1 MNVETILAGKGRDV
15 LTIAPDATIAD
26 AVRMLKARRV
36 GAVVVSTDGKAVAGI
51 LSERDIVHGLAE
63 HGGALLDHRVDRLMT
78 RDMVTCTGGDTDR
91 EVLAQMTERRF
102 RHLPVVEDGALAGIV
117 SIGDVVKS
125 RLDGIV
131 NEAEAM
137 RDYIS
142 RG

>member
-26 AVRMLKARRV
+26 AVAVLKARRV
-36 GAVVVSTDGKAVAGI
+36 GAAVVSIDGKSVAGI

-63 HGGALLDHRVDRLMT
+63 HGAQALERRVDELMT
-78 RDMVTCTGGDTDR
+78 RDVMTCVGGDTDR
-91 EVLAQMTERRF
+91 EVLALMTERRF
-102 RHLPVVEDGALAGIV
+102 RHLPVVEDGVLAGIV

-125 RLDGIV
+125 RLDEIAT
-131 NEAEAM
+131 EAEAM

>member
-15 LTIAPDATIAD
+15 ATIAPDAAIAD
-26 AVRMLKARRV
+26 AVRMLQARRV
-36 GAVVVSTDGKAVAGI
+36 GAVVVSTDGKVVSGI

-63 HGGALLDHRVDRLMT
+63 HGGALLDRRVGELMT
-78 RDMVTCTGGDTDR
+78 RDVETCAGRDTDQ
-91 EVLAQMTERRF
+91 EVLALMTERRF
-102 RHLPVVEDGALAGIV
+102 RHLPVVEDGVLAGIV

-125 RLDGIV
+125 RLDGIAS
-131 NEAEAM
+131 EAEAM

>member
-15 LTIAPDATIAD
+15 LTIAPDAVIAN
-26 AVRMLKARRV
+26 AVRLLGARGV
-36 GAVVVSTDGKAVAGI
+36 GAVVVSADGKIVAGI

-63 HGGALLDHRVDRLMT
+63 HGGALLDRRVDELMT
-78 RDMVTCTGGDTDR
+78 RDVETCSGRDTDQ
-91 EVLAQMTERRF
+91 EVLALMTERRF
-102 RHLPVVEDGALAGIV
+102 RHVPVVEDGVLVGIV

-125 RLDGIV
+125 RLDGIAS
-131 NEAEAM
+131 EAEAM

>member
-15 LTIAPDATIAD
+15 LTIAPDAVIAD
-26 AVRMLKARRV
+26 AVRLLGAKGI
-36 GAVVVSTDGKAVAGI
+36 GAVVVSADGKMVAGI

-63 HGGALLDHRVDRLMT
+63 HGGALLVRRVDELMT
-78 RDMVTCTGGDTDR
+78 RDVETCSGRDTDQ
-91 EVLAQMTERRF
+91 EVLALMTERRF
-102 RHLPVVEDGALAGIV
+102 RHVPVVEDGVLVGIV

-125 RLDGIV
+125 RLDGIAS
-131 NEAEAM
+131 EAEAM

>member
-15 LTIAPDATIAD
+15 ATIAPDATIAD
-26 AVRMLKARRV
+26 AVAMLQARRV
-36 GAVVVSTDGKAVAGI
+36 GAVVVSTDGKTVSGI

-63 HGGALLDHRVDRLMT
+63 HGGALLDRRVDEFMT
-78 RDMVTCTGGDTDR
+78 RDVETCAGRDTDR
-91 EVLAQMTERRF
+91 EVLALMTERRF
-102 RHLPVVEDGALAGIV
+102 RHLPVVENGALVGIV

-125 RLDGIV
+125 RLDDIAS
-131 NEAEAM
+131 EAEAM

>member
-15 LTIAPDATIAD
+15 LTIAPDAVIAD
-26 AVRMLKARRV
+26 AVRLLGAKGI
-36 GAVVVSTDGKAVAGI
+36 GAVVVSADGKMVSGI

-63 HGGALLDHRVDRLMT
+63 HGGALLDRRIDELMT
-78 RDMVTCTGGDTDR
+78 RNVETCSGRDTDQ
-91 EVLAQMTERRF
+91 EVLALMTERRF
-102 RHLPVVEDGALAGIV
+102 RHVPVVEDGVLVGIV

-125 RLDGIV
+125 RLDGIAS
-131 NEAEAM
+131 EAEAM

>member
-26 AVRMLKARRV
+26 AVAVLKARRV
-36 GAVVVSTDGKAVAGI
+36 GAAVVSIDGKSVAGI

-63 HGGALLDHRVDRLMT
+63 HGAQALARRVDELMT
-78 RDMVTCTGGDTDR
+78 RDVMTCVGGDTDR
-91 EVLAQMTERRF
+91 EVLALMTERRF
-102 RHLPVVEDGALAGIV
+102 RHLPVVEDGVLAGIV

-125 RLDGIV
+125 RLDEIAT
-131 NEAEAM
+131 EAEAM

>member
-1 MNVETILAGKGRDV
+1 MNVETILTGKGRDV

-26 AVRMLKARRV
+26 AVRMLEERRV
-36 GAVVVSTDGKAVAGI
+36 GAVVVSTDGKAVSGI
-51 LSERDIVHGLAE
+51 LSERDIVHGLAK
-63 HGGALLDHRVDRLMT
+63 HGGALLDRRVDELMT
-78 RDMVTCTGGDTDR
+78 RDVETCANRDTDR
-91 EVLAQMTERRF
+91 EVLALMTERRF

-125 RLDGIV
+125 RLDGIAG
-131 NEAEAM
+131 EAEAM

>member
-15 LTIAPDATIAD
+15 LTIAPDAVIAD
-26 AVRMLKARRV
+26 AVRLLGARGV
-36 GAVVVSTDGKAVAGI
+36 GAVVVSVDGKIVAGI

-63 HGGALLDHRVDRLMT
+63 HGGALLDRRVDELMT
-78 RDMVTCTGGDTDR
+78 RDVETCSGRDTDQ
-91 EVLAQMTERRF
+91 EVLALMTERRF
-102 RHLPVVEDGALAGIV
+102 RHLPVVEDGVLAGIV

-125 RLDGIV
+125 RLDGIAG
-131 NEAEAM
+131 EAEAM

>member
-1 MNVETILAGKGRDV
+1 MNVETILTGKGRDV

-26 AVRMLKARRV
+26 AVRMLEERGV
-36 GAVVVSTDGKAVAGI
+36 GAVVVSTDGKAVNGI
-51 LSERDIVHGLAE
+51 LSERDIVHGLAK
-63 HGGALLDHRVDRLMT
+63 HGGALLDRRVEELMT
-78 RDMVTCTGGDTDR
+78 SDVETCTGGDTDR
-91 EVLAQMTERRF
+91 EVLALMTERRF

-125 RLDGIV
+125 RLDGIAG
-131 NEAEAM
+131 EAEAM

>member
-26 AVRMLKARRV
+26 AVRMLETRRV
-36 GAVVVSTDGKAVAGI
+36 GAVVVSADGKAVGGI
-51 LSERDIVHGLAE
+51 LSERDIVHGLAKY
-63 HGGALLDHRVDRLMT
+63 GAVLLERRVGDLMT
-78 RDMVTCTGGDTDR
+78 SDVETCAGGDTDR
-91 EVLAQMTERRF
+91 EVLALMTERRF
-102 RHLPVVEDGALAGIV
+102 RHLPVVEDGALVGIV

-125 RLDGIV
+125 RLDGIAG
-131 NEAEAM
+131 EAEAM

>member
-15 LTIAPDATIAD
+15 MTIAPDATIAD
-26 AVRMLKARRV
+26 AVAMLETHRV
-36 GAVVVSTDGKAVAGI
+36 GAAVVSTDGKTVTGI
-51 LSERDIVHGLAE
+51 LSERDIVHGLAR
-63 HGGALLDHRVDRLMT
+63 HGGALLERRVEELMT
-78 RDMVTCTGGDTDR
+78 RDVETCTGGDTDR
-91 EVLAQMTERRF
+91 EVLALMTERRF

-125 RLDGIV
+125 RLDGILG
-131 NEAEAM
+131 EAEAM

>member
-15 LTIAPDATIAD
+15 LTIAPDAVIAD
-26 AVRMLKARRV
+26 AVRLLGARGV
-36 GAVVVSTDGKAVAGI
+36 GAVVVSADGKIVAGI

-63 HGGALLDHRVDRLMT
+63 HGGALLDRRVDELMT
-78 RDMVTCTGGDTDR
+78 RDVETCSGRDTDQ
-91 EVLAQMTERRF
+91 EVLALMTERRF
-102 RHLPVVEDGALAGIV
+102 RHLPVVEDGVLAGIV

-125 RLDGIV
+125 RLDGIAG
-131 NEAEAM
+131 EAEAM

>member
-15 LTIAPDATIAD
+15 LTIAPDAVIAD
-26 AVRMLKARRV
+26 AVQLLGAKGI
-36 GAVVVSTDGKAVAGI
+36 GAVVVSADGKMVAGI

-63 HGGALLDHRVDRLMT
+63 HGGALLDRRVDELMT
-78 RDMVTCTGGDTDR
+78 RDVETCSGRDTDQ
-91 EVLAQMTERRF
+91 EVLALMTERRF
-102 RHLPVVEDGALAGIV
+102 RHVPVVEDGVLVGIV

-125 RLDGIV
+125 RLDGIAS
-131 NEAEAM
+131 EAEAM